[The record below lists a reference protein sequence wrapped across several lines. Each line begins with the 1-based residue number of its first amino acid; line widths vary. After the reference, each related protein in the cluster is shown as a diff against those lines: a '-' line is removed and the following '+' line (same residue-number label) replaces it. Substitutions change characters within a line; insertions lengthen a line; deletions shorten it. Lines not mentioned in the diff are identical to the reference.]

1 MLSSVELNAAISSAG
16 SIPAMPVSLREP
28 RVNRLQPRAAG
39 QIGQANPVFCLSVTV
54 RRSTAWRLGGLAAV
68 IALAAGGC
76 SAAAGSAGAGA
87 AGGTRS
93 LTVAQA
99 EAIYDS
105 YVSASDSD
113 AASGNAAQGLTR
125 VAYAQWAVVKSQY
138 MALSAAGTPV
148 PRYRYGQPAFYVPS
162 QTGSREWFVVTVR
175 RQAVLGCQLSAA
187 TSTLI
192 LFERPKASLP
202 WTVIGTATL
211 EAALPGLARGQ
222 DGYAVPAADGDTGV
236 LLRPDALGATQAA
249 VVDEG
254 PANPAAA
261 VVGDGPLTTG
271 LYGSQAA
278 QASSDQAQGLQ
289 YQWLLEGSDYPQFEL
304 KTADGGALVIY
315 AMALNTTTQH
325 AGTSAGKP
333 AAGSPISV
341 PTAFVPLLG
350 ATNEVGYH
358 EVITDWTFVYVAVDP
373 PATAHGAK
381 VDVIGSGGGPTY
393 GHAY

>member
-1 MLSSVELNAAISSAG
+1 VIVG
-16 SIPAMPVSLREP
+16 
-28 RVNRLQPRAAG
+28 
-39 QIGQANPVFCLSVTV
+39 
-54 RRSTAWRLGGLAAV
+54 RRIALGGLAAV

-76 SAAAGSAGAGA
+76 SAAAGSAGA
-87 AGGTRS
+87 AGGTHK

-99 EAIYDS
+99 EKVYDS

-125 VAYAQWAVVKSQY
+125 VAYAQWYVTKSQY
-138 MALSAAGTPV
+138 LALSATGTPV
-148 PRYRYGQPAFYVPS
+148 PRYRYGQPAFYVPA
-162 QTGSREWFVVTVR
+162 QTGSREWFVVTVP
-175 RQAVLGCQLSAA
+175 RQEVLGRQLSATA
-187 TSTLI
+187 STLM
-192 LFERPKASLP
+192 LFERPKPSLP
-202 WTVIGTATL
+202 WTVIGTAAL
-211 EAALPGLARGQ
+211 EAALPALARDQ
-222 DGYAVPAADGDTGV
+222 DGYAVPVADDDTGV
-236 LLRPDALGATQAA
+236 VLRPDALGATQAA

-261 VVGDGPLTTG
+261 VVGEGPLTTG

-289 YQWLLEGSDYPQFEL
+289 YQWLLEGSSYPQFEL

-315 AMALNTTTQH
+315 AMTLNTTTQH
-325 AGTSAGKP
+325 ADTSSGKP
-333 AAGSPISV
+333 SSGFPISV

-358 EVITDWTFVYVAVDP
+358 EVITDWTYEYVAVDP
-373 PATAHGAK
+373 PAGTQGAK

>member
-1 MLSSVELNAAISSAG
+1 V
-16 SIPAMPVSLREP
+16 
-28 RVNRLQPRAAG
+28 
-39 QIGQANPVFCLSVTV
+39 
-54 RRSTAWRLGGLAAV
+54 GLAAV

-76 SAAAGSAGAGA
+76 SAAAGSASA
-87 AGGTRS
+87 AGGAHS

-99 EAIYDS
+99 EAAYDA
-105 YVSASDSD
+105 YVSVSDST
-113 AASGNAAQGLTR
+113 AASGNAKQGLTA
-125 VAYAQWAVVKSQY
+125 VAYAQWAVVQSQY

-148 PRYRYGQPAFYVPS
+148 PRYRYGQPDFYVPE
-162 QTGSREWFVVTVR
+162 QTGSRQWFVVTVR
-175 RQAVLGCQLSAA
+175 RQAVLGSQLSAA
-187 TSTLI
+187 TSTLM
-192 LFERPKASLP
+192 LFERPKASLA

-211 EAALPGLARGQ
+211 NQALPGLARDQ
-222 DGYAVPAADGDTGV
+222 DGYAVPATDGDSG
-236 LLRPDALGATQAA
+236 LLLQPDVLGATQAA

-261 VVGDGPLTTG
+261 VLSQGPLTTG

-289 YQWLLEGSDYPQFEL
+289 YQWLLEGSNFPQFEL

-315 AMALNTTTQH
+315 SMYLNTTTQH
-325 AGTSAGKP
+325 ADSSSGKP
-333 AAGSPISV
+333 GAGSPISV

-358 EVITDWTFVYVAVDP
+358 EVLTQWTFEYVAVDP
-373 PATAHGAK
+373 PLSAHGAK

>member
-1 MLSSVELNAAISSAG
+1 VIVG
-16 SIPAMPVSLREP
+16 
-28 RVNRLQPRAAG
+28 
-39 QIGQANPVFCLSVTV
+39 
-54 RRSTAWRLGGLAAV
+54 RRTALGGLAAV

-76 SAAAGSAGAGA
+76 SAAAGSAGAV
-87 AGGTRS
+87 GGTHR

-99 EAIYDS
+99 ETVYDS
-105 YVSASDSD
+105 YVSASDSA

-125 VAYAQWAVVKSQY
+125 VAYAQWAVTKSQY
-138 MALSAAGTPV
+138 LALSAAGTPV
-148 PRYRYGQPAFYVPS
+148 PRYRYGQPAYYVPS
-162 QTGSREWFVVTVR
+162 QTGSREWFVVTVP
-175 RQAVLGCQLSAA
+175 RQEVLGSQLSAT
-187 TSTLI
+187 TSTLM
-192 LFERPKASLP
+192 LFERPKPSLP

-211 EAALPGLARGQ
+211 EAALPALARDQ
-222 DGYAVPAADGDTGV
+222 DGYAVPVADDDTGV

-261 VVGDGPLTTG
+261 VVGEGPLTTG

-278 QASSDQAQGLQ
+278 QASSDQGQGLQ
-289 YQWLLEGSDYPQFEL
+289 YQWLLEGSSYPQFEL

-325 AGTSAGKP
+325 ADTSSGKP
-333 AAGSPISV
+333 GSGFPISV

-358 EVITDWTFVYVAVDP
+358 EVITDWTYEYVAVDP
-373 PATAHGAK
+373 PASAHDAK

>member
-1 MLSSVELNAAISSAG
+1 MI
-16 SIPAMPVSLREP
+16 
-28 RVNRLQPRAAG
+28 
-39 QIGQANPVFCLSVTV
+39 IG
-54 RRSTAWRLGGLAAV
+54 RRTALGGLAAV

-76 SAAAGSAGAGA
+76 SAAAGSAGA
-87 AGGTRS
+87 AGGTHK

-99 EAIYDS
+99 ERVYDS
-105 YVSASDSD
+105 YVSASDSA
-113 AASGNAAQGLTR
+113 AASGNAAQGLTN
-125 VAYAQWAVVKSQY
+125 VAYAQWAVTKSQY
-138 MALSAAGTPV
+138 LALSGAGTPV

-162 QTGSREWFVVTVR
+162 QTGTREWFVVTVP
-175 RQAVLGCQLSAA
+175 RQQVLGSQLSAT
-187 TSTLI
+187 TSTLM
-192 LFERPKASLP
+192 LFERPKPSLP
-202 WTVIGTATL
+202 WTVIGTAAL
-211 EAALPGLARGQ
+211 GSALPALARDQ
-222 DGYAVPAADGDTGV
+222 DGYAVPLADDDAGV
-236 LLRPDALGATQAA
+236 LLRPDVLGATQAA

-261 VVGDGPLTTG
+261 VVGQGPLTTG

-289 YQWLLEGSDYPQFEL
+289 YQWLLEGSSYPQFEL

-315 AMALNTTTQH
+315 AMTLNTTTQH
-325 AGTSAGKP
+325 ADTSSGKP
-333 AAGSPISV
+333 AAGFPISV

-358 EVITDWTFVYVAVDP
+358 EVISDWTYEYAAVDP
-373 PATAHGAK
+373 PAGAHNAK

>member
-1 MLSSVELNAAISSAG
+1 M
-16 SIPAMPVSLREP
+16 
-28 RVNRLQPRAAG
+28 
-39 QIGQANPVFCLSVTV
+39 TV

-76 SAAAGSAGAGA
+76 SAAAGSAGAGG
-87 AGGTRS
+87 AGGTHR
-93 LTVAQA
+93 LTMTQA
-99 EAIYDS
+99 EAVYES
-105 YVSASDSD
+105 YVSANDSA
-113 AASGNAAQGLTR
+113 AASGNAAQGLTK
-125 VAYAQWAVVKSQY
+125 VAYAQWAVVKSQFL
-138 MALSAAGTPV
+138 ALTGAGTPV
-148 PRYRYGQPAFYVPS
+148 PRYRYGQPAFDVPS
-162 QTGSREWFVVTVR
+162 QTGSREWFVVTVP
-175 RQAVLGCQLSAA
+175 RQEVLGSQLSAT
-187 TSTLI
+187 TSTLM
-192 LFERPKASLP
+192 LFERPKPSLP

-211 EAALPGLARGQ
+211 DQGLPGLARDR
-222 DGYAVPAADGDTGV
+222 DGYAVAVADNDASV
-236 LLRPDALGATQAA
+236 VLRPNALGATQAA

-315 AMALNTTTQH
+315 AMALNVTTQH
-325 AGTSAGKP
+325 ANTSSGKP
-333 AAGSPISV
+333 ASGSPISV

-358 EVITDWTFVYVAVDP
+358 EVITDWTFEYVAVDP

>member
-1 MLSSVELNAAISSAG
+1 VIVG
-16 SIPAMPVSLREP
+16 
-28 RVNRLQPRAAG
+28 
-39 QIGQANPVFCLSVTV
+39 
-54 RRSTAWRLGGLAAV
+54 RRTALGGLAAV

-76 SAAAGSAGAGA
+76 SAAAGSAGA
-87 AGGTRS
+87 AGGTHR

-99 EAIYDS
+99 ERVYDS

-125 VAYAQWAVVKSQY
+125 VAYAQWYVTKSQY
-138 MALSAAGTPV
+138 LALSAAGTPV

-162 QTGSREWFVVTVR
+162 QTGSREWFVVTVP
-175 RQAVLGCQLSAA
+175 RQEVLGSQLSAT
-187 TSTLI
+187 TSTLM
-192 LFERPKASLP
+192 LFEQPKPSLP
-202 WTVIGTATL
+202 WTVIGTAAL
-211 EAALPGLARGQ
+211 EAPLPALARDQ
-222 DGYAVPAADGDTGV
+222 DGYAVPVADDDTGV

-261 VVGDGPLTTG
+261 VVGEGPLTTG

-289 YQWLLEGSDYPQFEL
+289 YQWLLEGSSYPQFEL

-325 AGTSAGKP
+325 ADTSSGKP
-333 AAGSPISV
+333 SSGFPISV

-358 EVITDWTFVYVAVDP
+358 EVITDWTYEYVAVDP
-373 PATAHGAK
+373 PASAHDAK
-381 VDVIGSGGGPTY
+381 IDVIGSGGGPTY